1 MSRPRLLLTVLA
13 CAAGACA
20 LSAPA
25 ALASQG
31 APSSGQGTLLSAS
44 GHTVRLVGR
53 SHRVSDV
60 HATSTRGLRRGD
72 VVTVRSGRAHV
83 SGHVGKVAFLG
94 RVVRSSG
101 RGAVVRLG
109 DGSTFSVVGGG
120 KLRAHNASAS
130 AASVT
135 IDFQGLT
142 PGQTLLVTIAT
153 DQQGNVAITVKV
165 LPGSTNIGDG
175 ELDVTGVVTDDT
187 GGGSFG
193 ISTADGSG
201 LHFGDPQHL
210 LEAANAS
217 QCDEVDVGYHRVG
230 NRLVADTLRV
240 TGQSSQGDCAGSS
253 SETTEVDG
261 VVTALAGDGSSLTV
275 QPDDGS
281 AVTTIPVGDPTLLDG
296 IQLGDDVAVTL
307 DQTGTASD
315 VELLDPSGDGG
326 GDGGG
331 GGDA

>member
-1 MSRPRLLLTVLA
+1 MSRPRRLLTVLA

-25 ALASQG
+25 ALASQS
-31 APSSGQGTLLSAS
+31 APSSGQGTVLSSS
-44 GHTVRLVGR
+44 GHTVRLVDH
-53 SHRVSDV
+53 SHRVGDMHV
-60 HATSTRGLRRGD
+60 TSTRGLRRGD
-72 VVTVRSGRAHV
+72 VVTVRRGRAHI

-109 DGSTFSVVGGG
+109 DGSTVSVGGG
-120 KLRAHNASAS
+120 KPRAHHASAS

-135 IDFQGLT
+135 IDFQGLA
-142 PGQTLLVTIAT
+142 PGQALLVTIAT
-153 DQQGNVAITVKV
+153 DQQGNVAITIKL
-165 LPGSTNIGDG
+165 LPGGTNIGDG

-193 ISTADGSG
+193 IGTADGSG

-210 LEAANAS
+210 FEAANAS
-217 QCDEVDVGYHRVG
+217 LCDEVDVGYHRAG

-240 TGQSSQGDCAGSS
+240 TGQSSQGDCADSS
-253 SETTEVDG
+253 DATEVDG

-281 AVTTIPVGDPTLLDG
+281 AVTTIPVDDPTLLDG
-296 IQLGDDVAVTL
+296 ISLGDDVAVTL
-307 DQTGTASD
+307 DPDGTAND
-315 VELLDPSGDGG
+315 VELLDTSGDQGDGG
-326 GDGGG
+326 DQ
-331 GGDA
+331 

>member
-1 MSRPRLLLTVLA
+1 MSRPRRLLTVLV

-25 ALASQG
+25 ALASQSA
-31 APSSGQGTLLSAS
+31 APSGQGTLLSAS
-44 GHTVRLVGR
+44 GHTVRLVDR

-60 HATSTRGLRRGD
+60 HVTSTHGLRRGD
-72 VVTVRSGRAHV
+72 VVTVRRGHAHV

-101 RGAVVRLG
+101 SGAVVRLG
-109 DGSTFSVVGGG
+109 DGSTVSVGGG
-120 KLRAHNASAS
+120 KPRGHRASAS

-135 IDFQGLT
+135 IDFQGLA
-142 PGQTLLVTIAT
+142 PGQALLVTIAT

-165 LPGSTNIGDG
+165 LPGGTNIGDG

-187 GGGSFG
+187 GDGSFG
-193 ISTADGSG
+193 IGTADGSG

-210 LEAANAS
+210 FEAATAS
-217 QCDEVDVGYHRVG
+217 LCDEVDVGYHRAG

-240 TGQSSQGDCAGSS
+240 TGQSSQGDCADSS
-253 SETTEVDG
+253 DTTEIDG

-281 AVTTIPVGDPTLLDG
+281 AVTSIPVDDPTLLDG
-296 IQLGDDVAVTL
+296 ISLGDDVAVTL
-307 DQTGTASD
+307 DPDGTAND
-315 VELLDPSGDGG
+315 VELLDTSGDP
-326 GDGGG
+326 GG
-331 GGDA
+331 GGDQ